1 MVGGALQRTAIA
13 LPRSRDLRAPWSPQ
27 QNCAA
32 LRSSYASPVSR
43 PRPQAGLSTWSASVS
58 GVPYATSAPRKRLQ
72 TCNRPSDLGRA
83 GSPAWHPSY
92 SADATPSRIIHNVVQ
107 AGTGVTSTRS
117 ARVAFFSEG
126 STSAERISIAQQSC
140 NVVRAFHPNT
150 SSPPLIV
157 HRVLRSDPENARSS
171 VQ

>member
-32 LRSSYASPVSR
+32 LRSSCASPVSR

-58 GVPYATSAPRKRLQ
+58 GVPYATSAPRKRLE

-107 AGTGVTSTRS
+107 AGYRCGIDEGCTGRILHQRFYLSGGRLDSSTILQCNTCISPQHQFPSSDCASCPSKRS
-117 ARVAFFSEG
+117 
-126 STSAERISIAQQSC
+126 
-140 NVVRAFHPNT
+140 
-150 SSPPLIV
+150 
-157 HRVLRSDPENARSS
+157 
-171 VQ
+171 